1 MKETSAYWISF
12 IRFAKWTTASYF
24 GYIIQ
29 IVATAKEVGVPP
41 PMLHRSVFLLSKS
54 EVPLK
59 LKINFTSFSEVIRV
73 IRAKLTAIQPFYGD
87 WWCMH
92 CALTCCNAVHVNSL
106 TVSLHVYRRIQSQ
119 PGLNMTSDGSKGGFK
134 DGRRP
139 TWLTPT

>member
-29 IVATAKEVGVPP
+29 IVAMAKEVGVPP

-59 LKINFTSFSEVIRV
+59 LKINFRPSKYIPNPEKISLGPFE
-73 IRAKLTAIQPFYGD
+73 KLF
-87 WWCMH
+87 
-92 CALTCCNAVHVNSL
+92 
-106 TVSLHVYRRIQSQ
+106 
-119 PGLNMTSDGSKGGFK
+119 
-134 DGRRP
+134 
-139 TWLTPT
+139 